1 MVTAT
6 RSRLVSHGPAVIDCG
21 GKPIR
26 LDGPQV
32 MGVLNITPDSF
43 SDGGRFL
50 HPEQALEQA
59 RRMVDEGAALIDVGG
74 ESTRPG
80 AGEVS
85 VQAELDRV
93 LPVLE
98 LLCSELPVPVS
109 VDTSKPEVMTEAARA
124 GAGMINDVMAL
135 RRDGALQAAAAT
147 GLPICLMHM
156 QGEPRTMQQAP
167 EYREVVSE
175 VMAFLGERVAACT
188 AAGISRDR
196 IVLDPGFGFGK
207 TLRHNYQLLSGLGRI
222 IAMGVPVLVGMS
234 RKTMIGKVLDAPVD
248 RRLHGSVAAAVLAAR
263 EGALLIR
270 AHDVGPTV
278 EALAIVHALAKED
291 IPVRP
296 D

>member
-1 MVTAT
+1 
-6 RSRLVSHGPAVIDCG
+6 
-21 GKPIR
+21 
-26 LDGPQV
+26 
-32 MGVLNITPDSF
+32 MGVLNVTPDSF
-43 SDGGRFL
+43 SDGGRFTD
-50 HPEQALEQA
+50 PEQALKQA
-59 RRMVDEGAALIDVGG
+59 RRMVDEGAAMIDIGG

-80 AGEVS
+80 AAEVS
-85 VQAELDRV
+85 VQQELDRV
-93 LPVLE
+93 MPVLE
-98 LLCSELPVPVS
+98 RLSAELPVPVS
-109 VDTSKPEVMTEAARA
+109 VDTTKPEVMSEAAKA

-188 AAGISRDR
+188 AAGINRGR
-196 IVLDPGFGFGK
+196 MLLDPGFGFGK

-222 IAMGVPVLVGMS
+222 VSMGLPVLVGMS
-234 RKTMIGKVLDAPVD
+234 RKSMIGKVLDAPVD
-248 RRLHGSVAAAVLAAR
+248 QRLHGSIAAAVLAAR

-278 EALAIVHALAKED
+278 EALAIVNALARGEVPTD
-291 IPVRP
+291 A
-296 D
+296 

>member
-1 MVTAT
+1 MATAT
-6 RSRLVSHGPAVIDCG
+6 KNRPVTHGPVVIDCG
-21 GKPIR
+21 GKPLR
-26 LDGPQV
+26 LDRPQV
-32 MGVLNITPDSF
+32 MGVLNVTPDSF
-43 SDGGRFL
+43 SDGGRFTD
-50 HPEQALEQA
+50 PEQALKQA
-59 RRMVDEGAALIDVGG
+59 RRMVDEGAAMIDIGG

-80 AGEVS
+80 AAEVS
-85 VQAELDRV
+85 VQQELDRV
-93 LPVLE
+93 MPVLE
-98 LLCSELPVPVS
+98 RLSAELPVPVS
-109 VDTSKPEVMTEAARA
+109 VDTTKPEVMSEAAKA

-188 AAGISRDR
+188 AAGINRGR
-196 IVLDPGFGFGK
+196 MLLDPGFGFGK

-222 IAMGVPVLVGMS
+222 VSMGLPVLVGMS
-234 RKTMIGKVLDAPVD
+234 RKSMIGKVLDAPVD
-248 RRLHGSVAAAVLAAR
+248 QRLHGSIAAAVLAAR

-278 EALAIVHALAKED
+278 EALAIVNALARGEVPTD
-291 IPVRP
+291 A
-296 D
+296 